1 MLDKSLVHGPL
12 VPRDDLGVHAQPD
25 PREKVIIIPP
35 IGNARIARYVRT
47 LRVESADY
55 VVSMSE
61 NMRRAALDG
70 AKQRPCNS
78 QWARENIARSRG
90 VTP

>member
-47 LRVESADY
+47 LRVEPADY
-55 VVSMSE
+55 MVSMGE
-61 NMRRAALDG
+61 NIRLAALEM
-70 AKQRPCNS
+70 KQRPCNS

-90 VTP
+90 